1 MKIQCTDRKTFVL
14 SNESGELGQIIYDGV
29 FTFKAK
35 AMISDDHYKFT
46 PIGIFSTTID
56 VTQRGR
62 EIATMAMSW
71 QGHIIIS
78 FRNGQEYRV
87 KATGPFLNK
96 YVLEDKNNRK
106 LMLLDPD
113 IQWVNLSY
121 NFSVSYEE
129 KPEDI
134 LMVLL
139 AIYAAIFFMTASTGE
154 G

>member
-1 MKIQCTDRKTFVL
+1 MKILCADRKTFVL
-14 SNESGELGQIIYDGV
+14 SDESGELGQIIYDGV
-29 FTFKAK
+29 FTFKAQ
-35 AMISDDHYKFT
+35 AMIGDDHYKFT
-46 PIGIFSTTID
+46 PIGFFSTTIA
-56 VTQRGR
+56 VTERGR

-71 QGHIIIS
+71 KGHIIIS

-96 YVLEDKNNRK
+96 YVLEDKNKRK

-121 NFSVSYEE
+121 NFSISYEE